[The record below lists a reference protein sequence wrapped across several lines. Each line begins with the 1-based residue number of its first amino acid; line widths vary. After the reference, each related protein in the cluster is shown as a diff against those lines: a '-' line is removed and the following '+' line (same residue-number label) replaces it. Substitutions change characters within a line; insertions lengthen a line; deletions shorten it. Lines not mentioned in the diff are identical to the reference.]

1 MGYQSTDSTPGSAFS
16 VPSADMISNRS
27 SLSRTS
33 SSIAKPIITNP
44 GSTAAPVNY
53 QFNPG
58 ATAPADM
65 ETLLRQQLRQN
76 IAPYIQRGYRQSMA
90 DTDLPNSISKSM
102 ESPLGILNAEQYD
115 VLGASVRTAR
125 RQSLRQQ
132 QEQQSPPS
140 VYGIVVQKD
149 KMAQGHTQPKTPAR
163 VHRLSDADHAGGD
176 KRRKRPKLSSED
188 EGDDDAAK
196 KARGRPRLDTKDE
209 TAADVSSF
217 SNSSR
222 FHPYSTLQIRSEHDI
237 CYLPGLGRAWDVIYI
252 SFYFKRIWHILY
264 LVDNLR
270 YSV

>member
-1 MGYQSTDSTPGSAFS
+1 MTGYQSTGSAPGSAFS
-16 VPSADMISNRS
+16 VQDGPSADMISNRS
-27 SLSRTS
+27 SLSSAS
-33 SSIAKPIITNP
+33 SSVAKPIITNL
-44 GSTAAPVNY
+44 GLTAAPVNY
-53 QFNPG
+53 QFNPC

-76 IAPYIQRGYRQSMA
+76 VAPYIERDYRQSMA
-90 DTDLPNSISKSM
+90 NTNLPNSNSKSM

-149 KMAQGHTQPKTPAR
+149 KMAQGHAQPKTPAR

-176 KRRKRPKLSSED
+176 KRRKRQKLSSED

-217 SNSSR
+217 SNSSH
-222 FHPYSTLQIRSEHDI
+222 FHPYSSLQIRSEYDI
-237 CYLPGLGRAWDVIYI
+237 SHLHGRGGRTWDVM
-252 SFYFKRIWHILY
+252 SLFLFKRIWHIFY
-264 LVDNLR
+264 
-270 YSV
+270 